1 MSDKE
6 YTIADMI
13 KTAKDEAPSEFQN
26 AFNGV
31 LHSKVSE
38 LIQQSKQAIAQNYFN
53 NADEEQPE
61 EESEEEQQEVEAS
74 AEEGET
80 PNEDVEATAGETE
93 DGDNDEGTGSNS
105 GA

>member
-26 AFNGV
+26 AFNDV

-61 EESEEEQQEVEAS
+61 EEEQQDVEAS

-80 PNEDVEATAGETE
+80 PNENVEATAGETE
-93 DGDNDEGTGSNS
+93 DGDNDEGAGNNTG
-105 GA
+105 A